1 MGYNGVINQIIKE
14 HNMNYYLHITQQ
26 TPDHILICGAEYA
39 RAAKAK
45 VIEVLDLD
53 SDGVYSISKQITP
66 GAKVFR
72 EFGWATTDI
81 AQIALCEYSLELF
94 EHLMAEKQTAPF
106 LFWCDTNLEEWQ
118 KKNNVLIGVDY
129 DDD

>member
-1 MGYNGVINQIIKE
+1 MEYNGGIKQKISKE
-14 HNMNYYLHITQQ
+14 NNMEYLHITQK

-53 SDGVYSISKQITP
+53 SDGAYSLSKQITP
-66 GAKVFR
+66 RAKVFR
-72 EFGWATTDI
+72 EFGWVTTDI

-94 EHLMAEKQTAPF
+94 EYLMAEKETAPF
-106 LFWCDTNLEEWQ
+106 LYWCETTLENWQ

>member
-1 MGYNGVINQIIKE
+1 MD
-14 HNMNYYLHITQQ
+14 YLHITQK

-53 SDGVYSISKQITP
+53 SDGAYSLSKQITP
-66 GAKVFR
+66 RSKVFR

-94 EHLMAEKQTAPF
+94 EHLMAEKETAPF
-106 LFWCDTNLEEWQ
+106 LYWCETTLESWQ
-118 KKNNVLIGVDY
+118 KKNNVFIGVSHDEEN
-129 DDD
+129 